1 MQSTPY
7 EEKFMKRSIQQGFT
21 LIELMIVV
29 AIIGI
34 LAAVALPAYQ
44 DYTKRARVSEGL
56 VQAGAAKQNV
66 ADIVAKGAVADDAE
80 GYGSGYVPPT
90 LSDNVLGPLTVPD
103 PKTYK
108 NSTTAVGD
116 AIQINPA
123 TGNITIP
130 YSTRIEAAGSNTL
143 FLVPYTG
150 ASNGTSEEALPDGTK
165 AFTPPTDAIK
175 WKCRAAGA
183 TSPFK
188 ITITGATLPQKLA
201 PAECR

>member
-66 ADIVAKGAVADDAE
+66 ADIAAKGAVAADPE

-90 LSDNVLGPLTVPD
+90 TSDNVLGLAAVAPAGYLNT
-103 PKTYK
+103 
-108 NSTTAVGD
+108 TTAVGT
-116 AIQINPA
+116 ALRIEPA
-123 TGNITIP
+123 NGEITIP
-130 YSTRIEAAGSNTL
+130 YSTRVETAGSNL
-143 FLVPYTG
+143 LVLIPYVG
-150 ASNGTSEEALPDGTK
+150 PVGTEVALPVGTG
-165 AFTPPTDAIK
+165 AFTPPNDSIK

-183 TSPFK
+183 TSPFAVAL
-188 ITITGATLPQKLA
+188 INTATLPMKLA